1 MFFLEI
7 GILKEVQ
14 TVFKVNLYPKDP
26 SINSDTKILKQ
37 KQGKTSTYK
46 PFFLSLQN
54 LSLFNI
60 QMNVCEVEK

>member
-14 TVFKVNLYPKDP
+14 TVFKVNLYPMYP
-26 SINSDTKILKQ
+26 INSETKILKQ
-37 KQGKTSTYK
+37 KQGMTSVYK

-54 LSLFNI
+54 LSLTI
-60 QMNVCEVEK
+60 